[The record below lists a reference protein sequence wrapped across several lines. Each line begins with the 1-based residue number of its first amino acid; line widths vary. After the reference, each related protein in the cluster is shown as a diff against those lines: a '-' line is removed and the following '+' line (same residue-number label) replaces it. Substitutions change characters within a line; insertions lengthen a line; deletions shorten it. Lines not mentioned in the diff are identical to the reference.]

1 MMVKGIMNH
10 PSIHIDKQEKLVT
23 DLKKEIEKLKRENMQ
38 LKVRS

>member
-10 PSIHIDKQEKLVT
+10 PSIHIDEQEKLVT